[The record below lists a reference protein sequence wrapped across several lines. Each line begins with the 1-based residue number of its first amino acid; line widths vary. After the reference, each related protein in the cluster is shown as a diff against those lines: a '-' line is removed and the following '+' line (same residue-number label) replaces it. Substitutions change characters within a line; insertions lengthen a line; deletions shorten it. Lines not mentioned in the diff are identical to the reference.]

1 MPASAVLL
9 AKRAFVKL
17 LVRLAHAYTIIM
29 SINRDASDPKV
40 LAAFRKVVIKVHPD
54 KGGGVAEN
62 SPAKSSNL
70 ANENPAVPLRKI
82 LDLCVHA
89 CI

>member
-17 LVRLAHAYTIIM
+17 LVRLAHAYTVVI
-29 SINRDASDPKV
+29 SINRDASDSKV

-54 KGGGVAEN
+54 KGGAEEDGKQLQVCAKCANMLWSLGGVATKAEN
-62 SPAKSSNL
+62 KS
-70 ANENPAVPLRKI
+70 E
-82 LDLCVHA
+82 
-89 CI
+89 